1 MLEPQSTFLFIILV
15 VIFAGMMW
23 WMIRT
28 RRAVLRVVA
37 SFVAFVVAVQFGI
50 MAVNRYFDYYQ
61 TWGAAFA
68 DLTNA
73 PPPKGAVGT
82 SGVTVLSKGHGLL
95 SGQPIV
101 PAIAQQ
107 QGFQFEAT
115 LPGRLS
121 HISRYAYIYL
131 PAQYFQSAYRNYR
144 FPVIELVHGQPGEP
158 QDWINVMGVVAI
170 MDGLVSRGLAKP
182 AVLVMPDANG
192 GTNVSEQCL
201 NQVHGQQDMT
211 YLGLDVPNYV
221 SAELPRVQAPG
232 LGWGI
237 AGYSEG
243 GYCAANMA
251 LQPML
256 SRRYGAS
263 GVLSGYFTPYP
274 NFING
279 KNVNPFGKNYKLRLL
294 NTPDY
299 EVKHLLPGQQIPQF
313 WIGAGSGD
321 KQDLDGASYFWNELS
336 LYQAGAPLK
345 FQPGGHTMAVWRSQI
360 SPMLEWMTP
369 LLEQN
374 ALKLDRIAQLAALHS
389 RECAADQ
396 AGHPKSDPAG
406 TTSPT
411 GLTTPS
417 PGAGTKIP
425 AFCHQ
430 KTSSTKPPA
439 KKSHIK
445 IKAKRPSKP

>member
-1 MLEPQSTFLFIILV
+1 MLEPQSTFLFIVLV
-15 VIFAGMMW
+15 LIFAGMMW
-23 WMIRT
+23 WIIRT

-37 SFVAFVVAVQFGI
+37 AFVAFVVAVQFGI

-73 PPPKGAVGT
+73 PPPKGAEGT
-82 SGVTVLSKGHGLL
+82 ANVTISKGHTLL
-95 SGQPIV
+95 AGQPIV
-101 PAIAQQ
+101 PAIAAQ
-107 QGFQFEAT
+107 QGFQFETT

-131 PAQYFQSAYRNYR
+131 PAQYFQPAYRNYR
-144 FPVIELVHGQPGEP
+144 FPAIELIHGQPGEP

-170 MDGLVSRGLAKP
+170 IDGLVSRGLAKP

-192 GTNVSEQCL
+192 GVNTSEQCL

-211 YLGLDVPNYV
+211 YLGQDVPDYV
-221 SAELPRVQAPG
+221 STHLPRVQPPG
-232 LGWGI
+232 QGWGI

-251 LQPML
+251 LQPTL
-256 SRRYGAS
+256 SRRYGAA
-263 GVLSGYFTPYP
+263 GVLSGYFAPYP

-279 KNVNPFGKNYKLRLL
+279 KNVNPFGHNEKLRLL

-299 EVKHLLPGQQIPQF
+299 EVKHLSPGQQIPQF

-345 FQPGGHTMAVWRSQI
+345 FQPGGHTMGVWRSQI

-369 LLEQN
+369 LLTQN
-374 ALKLDRIAQLAALHS
+374 ALKLDRIVQLAAERA
-389 RECAADQ
+389 RECA
-396 AGHPKSDPAG
+396 GHPSDPAG
-406 TTSPT
+406 KTSPT
-411 GLTTPS
+411 DLGTPGPSTS
-417 PGAGTKIP
+417 PGLP

-430 KTSSTKPPA
+430 KPAPTAKPPV
-439 KKSHIK
+439 KKPHIK
-445 IKAKRPSKP
+445 IKGHGSKP